1 MEERMKHLE
10 MIQGV
15 IQRMANNSF
24 LMKGWAVTLIVSV
37 FVLADRNTNQNFF
50 WVAFVPII
58 FFWFLDSY
66 YLLLERKYIF
76 LYNKVRKKNE
86 KVDFDL
92 SITDITY
99 KKVGNKNI
107 KFIRCFFSLNE
118 MLFYLPLGI
127 IMVLIYSIR

>member
-10 MIQGV
+10 MIQGI

-24 LMKGWAVTLIVSV
+24 LMKGWVVTLIVAV
-37 FVLADRNTNQNFF
+37 FVLADSTTNQNYF

-66 YLLLERKYIF
+66 YLTLERKYIF
-76 LYNKVRKKNE
+76 LYDKVRKKSG

-92 SITDITY
+92 NITDITY
-99 KKVGNKNI
+99 RKVGNINLI
-107 KFIRCFFSLNE
+107 FIRCLFSLSE
-118 MLFYLPLGI
+118 VFFYLPLGI
-127 IMVLIYSIR
+127 IMIIIYAIR